1 MVHQLTDKYLKEMVE
16 RYLQEFLALLQPRG
30 AYEIVSTPLNKELIV
45 RRRESDFVSKVR
57 IGRRVFL
64 FHFEFLSQYRRKN
77 VREAYGYG
85 GALTLKYKCDVATVL
100 YVLKPPSRKPQELG
114 NYEVAPFGNVLNQHT
129 LAVVKLWEL
138 REAILAGQKEYL
150 ALVPLLPE
158 ISSSVDRKLLQRQRE
173 LIDQVQDPA
182 RRAEL
187 QFYTMAFA
195 QKYFSTKFLRHF
207 FEDKK
212 MNEHWDQVPIFG
224 DHVKRRAKESRQE
237 GLEEGR
243 EAGREEG
250 REEGLAVARAN
261 ISEVLRVRFGVA
273 NGEITRA
280 IKAIDEPKKLQT
292 VFRQALRA
300 ESLAAVKKVLE
311 AERPSRRKSTRAKRQ
326 ATHRSV
332 Q

>member
-16 RYLQEFLALLQPRG
+16 RYLPEFLALLQPVG
-30 AYEIVSTPLNKELIV
+30 TYEVVSTLLNKELIV

-64 FHFEFLSQYRRKN
+64 FHFEFLSQYRRAK

-100 YVLKPPSRKPQELG
+100 YVLKPPSRKPQALG
-114 NYEVAPFGNVLNQHT
+114 SYEVAPFGNALNQHT

-138 REAILAGQKEYL
+138 REAILSGLKEYL

-158 ISSSVDRKLLQRQRE
+158 ISANIDKELLQRQRE

-187 QFYTMAFA
+187 KFYTMAFA
-195 QKYFSTKFLRHF
+195 QKYFSTKFLANF

-212 MNEHWDQVPIFG
+212 MNEHWEQVPIFG
-224 DHVKRRAKESRQE
+224 EHIKRRAQESWQ
-237 GLEEGR
+237 
-243 EAGREEG
+243 EG
-250 REEGLAVARAN
+250 REEGLTVAREN
-261 ISEVLRVRFGVA
+261 ISEVLRLRFGAA

-280 IKAIDEPKKLQT
+280 IKAIDEPKKLQA
-292 VFRQALRA
+292 VFRRVLRA
-300 ESLAAVKKVLE
+300 DSLAAVKKMLE
-311 AERPSRRKSTRAKRQ
+311 AEKPARKKSTRARAKR
-326 ATHRSV
+326 
-332 Q
+332 

>member
-1 MVHQLTDKYLKEMVE
+1 MGAFMVHQLTDKYLKEMVE
-16 RYLQEFLALLQPRG
+16 RYLQEFLALLQPGG
-30 AYEIVSTPLNKELIV
+30 AYEIVSTALNKELIV
-45 RRRESDFVSKVR
+45 RRRESDFVVKVR

-64 FHFEFLSQYRRKN
+64 FHFEFLSQYRRAK

-100 YVLKPPSRKPQELG
+100 YVLKAPSRKPQALG
-114 NYEVAPFGNVLNQHT
+114 TYEVAPFGNALNQHT

-158 ISSSVDRKLLQRQRE
+158 ISANVDRKLLQRQRE
-173 LIDQVQDPA
+173 LIEQVQDPA

-187 QFYTMAFA
+187 KFYTMAFA
-195 QKYFSTKFLRHF
+195 QKYFSTKFLKHF
-207 FEDKK
+207 FEEQK
-212 MNEHWDQVPIFG
+212 MNEHWEQVPIFG
-224 DHVKRRAKESRQE
+224 EHIRRRAKESRQE

-243 EAGREEG
+243 E
-250 REEGLAVARAN
+250 EGLAVVRAN
-261 ISEVLRVRFGVA
+261 ISEVLRLRFGVA

-280 IKAIDEPKKLQT
+280 IKAIDEPKKLKT

-300 ESLAAVKKVLE
+300 DSLAAVKSVLA
-311 AERPSRRKSTRAKRQ
+311 AEKPSRKKSSRSKRQ
-326 ATHRSV
+326 AAQRNV